1 MELTQTVGYRQLLEE
16 ISGPYTYWQVG
27 QYLRAEYGKS
37 FNRCNLIYMRLFYLC
52 YPISV
57 KPSHQLSCS
66 HQIELLKLG
75 VGLGGTRQIPS
86 RDRQGAVRNP
96 QVPQKPSTLTARVNE
111 HLKKMG
117 ASWN

>member
-1 MELTQTVGYRQLLEE
+1 MELTQTVGYRQLIE
-16 ISGPYTYWQVG
+16 TYWQVG

-37 FNRCNLIYMRLFYLC
+37 FNRANFIYMRLFYLC

-75 VGLGGTRQIPS
+75 AGLGGTRRIPSRRIPIRRIPS
-86 RDRQGAVRNP
+86 RDRKGAVRNP
-96 QVPQKPSTLTARVNE
+96 RVPQE
-111 HLKKMG
+111 KMG